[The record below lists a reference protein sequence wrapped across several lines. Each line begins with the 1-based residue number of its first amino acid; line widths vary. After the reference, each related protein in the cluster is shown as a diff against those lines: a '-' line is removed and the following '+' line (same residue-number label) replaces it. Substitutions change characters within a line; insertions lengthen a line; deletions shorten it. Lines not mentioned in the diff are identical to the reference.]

1 MNRYLFTLF
10 VGLLAFSGATDARA
24 YNTTHQE
31 SFTVDGK
38 TVVYVIDYAF
48 GHEKYNLTL
57 PMHAVHTH
65 TTATDTLGYEVRT
78 KDGVQGKGKAVGI
91 VLSKAQLGNGVYT
104 TKKGIL
110 TDFRLLV
117 LYTIAP
123 GEKVEDFSMNVTH
136 LPFAFKGVQDLEL
149 NASELR
155 AYTTAKNQEGTS
167 TLRTL
172 RTQ

>member
-10 VGLLAFSGATDARA
+10 VGLLAFGGATDALA

-38 TVVYVIDYAF
+38 TVVYVIDYSF
-48 GHEKYNLTL
+48 GHEKYNLTM
-57 PMHAVHTH
+57 PMHAVNSN
-65 TTATDTLGYEVRT
+65 TTATNTLSYEIRT
-78 KDGVQGKGKAVGI
+78 HDDAQGNGKAVGI
-91 VLSKAQLGNGVYT
+91 VLSKAQLKNGVYT
-104 TKKGIL
+104 TKKGVL

-123 GEKVEDFSMNVTH
+123 GEKVEDFRMNVTH

-155 AYTTAKNQEGTS
+155 AYTTSKNQGTT

>member
-10 VGLLAFSGATDARA
+10 VGLLAFGGTQDVLA

-48 GHEKYNLTL
+48 GHEKYNLTM
-57 PMHAVHTH
+57 PMHAVNTH
-65 TTATDTLGYEVRT
+65 TTATNTLGYEVRT
-78 KDGVQGKGKAVGI
+78 KDGIQGKGKAVGI
-91 VLSKAQLGNGVYT
+91 VLSKAQLENSIYT
-104 TKKGIL
+104 TKKGVL

-117 LYTIAP
+117 LYTILP
-123 GEKVEDFSMNVTH
+123 GETAEDFSLHVTH
-136 LPFAFKGVQDLEL
+136 LPFSFKGVQDLEL

-155 AYTTAKNQEGTS
+155 AYTTSKNQSTT